1 MKERPYTKPGR
12 LSDVLALIQVLA
24 FDPDTHRSDLGII
37 NKELGPPSSA
47 HDASWITVAK
57 EHRELFRVSE
67 KTEHALSLV
76 ARHVQPSDP
85 NRKREPLT
93 PEFTHVLIETAIEL
107 HDRQVAATERWK
119 HFIPLWQVLL
129 GAVLVFVTSLA
140 TLHFSHPAKA
150 SGRFVAAEGFG
161 VFMLLDSE
169 TGQLCYAEGLAAKNE
184 NAPRLPNCRDL
195 H

>member
-12 LSDVLALIQVLA
+12 LSDLLALIQVLA
-24 FDPDTHRSDLGII
+24 FDPDTHRSDLELI
-37 NKELGPPSSA
+37 NKELGPPSSTK
-47 HDASWITVAK
+47 DASWTTLAR

-67 KTEHALSLV
+67 KAQAAISLV
-76 ARHVQPSDP
+76 ARHVQPGDP
-85 NRKREPLT
+85 NKKREPLT

-107 HDRQVAATERWK
+107 HDRQVAAAERWK

-140 TLHFSHPAKA
+140 TLHFSHPAKM
-150 SGRFVAAEGFG
+150 SSRFIPAEGFG
-161 VFMLLDSE
+161 VFVLLDTE
-169 TGQLCYAEGLAAKNE
+169 TGQLCYTAIEKKNE
-184 NAPRLPNCRDL
+184 NSPSLPNCQDL